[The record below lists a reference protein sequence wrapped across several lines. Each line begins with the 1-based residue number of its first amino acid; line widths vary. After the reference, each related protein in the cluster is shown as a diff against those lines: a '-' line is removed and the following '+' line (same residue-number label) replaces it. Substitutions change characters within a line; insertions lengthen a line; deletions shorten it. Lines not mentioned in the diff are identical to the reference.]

1 MATTTPED
9 EDRRSFAGR
18 RDAARHRDH
27 YSAVGILFHWTMAA
41 LILFQLWWGW
51 RASRLPV
58 GWDKL
63 AAYELHF
70 QLGMAVLLI
79 ALARIAYRIAIP
91 RPEVTDDVQGW
102 QRLASEAVFWLF
114 YFLMIGLPVS
124 GWLMMAATGGR
135 QLPDLFGILPWPHLA
150 MFDDMSPALRQS
162 WEAAAEWTH
171 FLMIWTMGLLTL
183 GHAGFA
189 FLHHFVFKDPVLTR
203 MIPALPEPEPEPD

>member
-1 MATTTPED
+1 MATDIPEH
-9 EDRRSFAGR
+9 EDRRGLAGH

-58 GWDKL
+58 GWEKL

-114 YFLMIGLPVS
+114 YLLMIGLPVS

-150 MFDDMSPALRQS
+150 MFDDMSPARRQV
-162 WEAAAEWTH
+162 WEAAAESTH

-189 FLHHFVFKDPVLTR
+189 LLHHFVFKDPVLTR
-203 MIPALPEPEPEPD
+203 MIPALPEPEPD